1 MNNQLRTLLLLGGLS
16 ALLIAVGSMLG
27 GKSILLFTVFA
38 IVMNVGAY
46 YYSDKLVLK
55 MHGAREV
62 TAEDAPKLHS
72 MVRELALR
80 AQLPMPKVYVIQ
92 SPEAN
97 AFATGRNPENSAVAF
112 TEGIMRTLNERE
124 LRGVAAHEL
133 AHIKNRDILVSTIAA
148 VAASAISGV
157 ANMLQFSA
165 LFGGARD
172 EEGGASG
179 GQQLLMMFLAPLAAT
194 LIQMGISRSREYM
207 ADELGAKICGD
218 PNALAD
224 ALEGLHRR
232 AEQVHSTFQ
241 PATASLYIVN
251 PFSGVGGLMNLF
263 STHPPME
270 KRVALL
276 RQMRLGS
283 FAA

>member
-1 MNNQLRTLLLLGGLS
+1 MNQLRTILLMGGMTALLIGVGSLLGGN
-16 ALLIAVGSMLG
+16 
-27 GKSILLFTVFA
+27 SILFFTAFA
-38 IVMNVGAY
+38 LIMNVGAY

-55 MHGAREV
+55 MHGARQV
-62 TAEDAPKLHS
+62 TEQDAPGLYR
-72 MVRELALR
+72 MVQDLALR
-80 AQLPMPKVYVIQ
+80 AQLPMPKVFIIP
-92 SPEAN
+92 SAESN
-97 AFATGRNPENSAVAF
+97 AFATGRNPENGAVAF
-112 TEGIMRTLNERE
+112 TEGIMRQLNERE

-157 ANMLQFSA
+157 ANMLQFNA
-165 LFGGARD
+165 LFGGGRD
-172 EEGGASG
+172 GEEGGSG
-179 GQQLLMMFLAPLAAT
+179 AQQLLVMLIAPLAAT

-218 PNALAD
+218 PGALAD
-224 ALEGLHRR
+224 ALEALHHR
-232 AEQVHSTFQ
+232 AERVHSGFQ

-251 PFSGVGGLMNLF
+251 PFAGVGGLMSLF

-276 RQMRLGS
+276 RQMERGS
-283 FAA
+283 YAA